1 MPLRDS
7 FRPKLNCKRKILK
20 LINIFFKYLVS
31 DISEV
36 EFDVA
41 KFVTFVIVH
50 VRRVFVCAKILRKA

>member
-1 MPLRDS
+1 MPLRVS

-41 KFVTFVIVH
+41 KFVIVH